1 MPSTLSECA
10 PYPKA
15 LSIDFSSSPCS
26 KKEREK
32 GKGKMLVSVEIR
44 KREEKLSRGWI
55 VQVRAT
61 HVNWRAFNYRS
72 HSFSHPSLSRIRPFP
87 SAIFLSLS
95 LSSFPNYSYYS
106 VHAFLSFSPFFPCS
120 VRSFSESSKKV
131 SAVWKNYNF
140 FTHQFFNLILFFF
153 FLRGNRGNASIIVH
167 NETYGFVKKDWKY

>member
-1 MPSTLSECA
+1 MPTTLSECA
-10 PYPKA
+10 PYPRA

-32 GKGKMLVSVEIR
+32 EKGKMLVSVEIR

-95 LSSFPNYSYYS
+95 LSSFPNYSYYCMYMFFFR
-106 VHAFLSFSPFFPCS
+106 FLLFFRVLSDRFLRVVRKFSG
-120 VRSFSESSKKV
+120 KV

-140 FTHQFFNLILFFF
+140 FTHQFFNLIFFF
-153 FLRGNRGNASIIVH
+153 FFYEEIEGTHR
-167 NETYGFVKKDWKY
+167 